1 MAEEKKP
8 AAEATGANQSVLR
21 LRTER
26 TTIAYSNFAVTN
38 SSDEDVSV
46 MFGVHLLPMR
56 QPREI
61 EVEISHRII
70 MTWPSVKRLAITLGN
85 LIQRQE
91 AAHGVINVQVPPASG
106 PSKNASPKE

>member
-1 MAEEKKP
+1 MADDKKP
-8 AAEATGANQSVLR
+8 AIEATGANQNVLH

-26 TTIAYSNFAVTN
+26 TTIAYSNFTVVS

-46 MFGVHLLPMR
+46 MFGVQVLPPR
-56 QPREI
+56 QPREV
-61 EVEISHRII
+61 EVEIGHRII

-91 AAHGVINVQVPPASG
+91 AARGVINVQVPPAPESAKKA
-106 PSKNASPKE
+106 P

>member
-8 AAEATGANQSVLR
+8 ATEANQSVLH

-26 TTIAYSNFAVTN
+26 TTTAYSNFTVT
-38 SSDEDVSV
+38 SSSNEEVSV
-46 MFGVHLLPMR
+46 MFGMNVLPSR

-70 MTWPSVKRLAITLGN
+70 MTWPSVKRLAINLGN
-85 LIQRQE
+85 LIQGHE
-91 AAHGVINVQVPPASG
+91 AAHGVINVQPPSASD
-106 PSKNASPKE
+106 PSKKAP